1 MNAPRIVRRGRAERD
16 IDEAAEHYFAEG
28 GVALELRFIDALEAA
43 MRHVAAHGSTGSPR
57 YASELNLPG
66 LRFWPVKRFPYL
78 IFYVEHHDCID
89 VLRVLHGAMNIPAW
103 LTDADDGA

>member
-1 MNAPRIVRRGRAERD
+1 MNATRIVRRGRADRD

-43 MRHVAAHGSTGSPR
+43 MRHVAAHASTGSPR
-57 YASELNLPG
+57 YAAELNLPG
-66 LRFWPVKRFPYL
+66 LRFRSLKRFPYL
-78 IFYVEHHDCID
+78 IFYVEHDDCID

-103 LTDADDGA
+103 MTEADDGG